1 MKKQESRLIVYPT
14 KKPHTFFLKYKIV
27 SPSKPFAQEHQ
38 NYKKLAQEFVNEV
51 NEMGIKA
58 NLKQRYKY
66 SPNFY
71 ITFRSKYDAAA
82 FKLGWM

>member
-1 MKKQESRLIVYPT
+1 LQLVR
-14 KKPHTFFLKYKIV
+14 
-27 SPSKPFAQEHQ
+27 
-38 NYKKLAQEFVNEV
+38 EV

-58 NLKQRYKY
+58 NLKQRFRIY
-66 SPNFY
+66 SYFY

>member
-1 MKKQESRLIVYPT
+1 MNKQQDRLIICPT
-14 KKPHTFFLKYKIV
+14 KKPHTFFLKYKLV
-27 SPSKPFAQEHQ
+27 SPSKPYFEERE
-38 NYKKLAQEFVNEV
+38 NYKLLALQLVREV

-58 NLKQRYKY
+58 NLKQRYKFY
-66 SPNFY
+66 SYFY

>member
-1 MKKQESRLIVYPT
+1 MKKQESRLIICPT

-27 SPSKPFAQEHQ
+27 SPSKPYAQEQ
-38 NYKKLAQEFVNEV
+38 KNYKKLAQEFVNEV

-58 NLKQRYKY
+58 NLKHRYKFY
-66 SPNFY
+66 QYFY

>member
-1 MKKQESRLIVYPT
+1 MNKQQDKLTIHPT
-14 KKPHTFFLKYKIV
+14 KKPHTFFLKYRIIH
-27 SPSKPFAQEHQ
+27 PSKSYFEERE
-38 NYKKLAQEFVNEV
+38 NYKQLALQLVREV

-58 NLKQRYKY
+58 NLKQRFRIY
-66 SPNFY
+66 SYFY